1 MTYSPS
7 RRTALKSL
15 AAAAA
20 FATLLSACAG
30 EGSGSANA
38 SGAAGGGDQNTV
50 TIDYA
55 TYNPLSLI
63 IRKKGWL
70 ETALAAEG
78 KKVEWVKSAG
88 SNKANEALRSGNPPA
103 AGYCGAGGAR

>member
-38 SGAAGGGDQNTV
+38 SGAAGGGNQNTV

-70 ETALAAEG
+70 ETCLLYT
-78 KKVEWVKSAG
+78 SP
-88 SNKANEALRSGNPPA
+88 SPRDS
-103 AGYCGAGGAR
+103 

>member
-1 MTYSPS
+1 MPQPP
-7 RRTALKSL
+7 
-15 AAAAA
+15 
-20 FATLLSACAG
+20 LLLLCSSACAG

-78 KKVEWVKSAG
+78 KKVEWVKVG
-88 SNKANEALRSGNPPA
+88 RFEQGE
-103 AGYCGAGGAR
+103 